1 MAKHTRPY
9 ACPEIGCDVSPFGGK
24 AGLQRHKR
32 EVHRLNDGYDRPAKE
47 YRCPKPGC
55 KRNQR
60 AFSRQS
66 NMREHYRR
74 THGSHLQIDLAI
86 DRPRAANLGLS
97 SENSAIT
104 SAAPSSPRSDQDEGH
119 KSTLREGL
127 RTQIEKLEL
136 ERAEV
141 DKKLAAVRAVMSDL

>member
-9 ACPEIGCDVSPFGGK
+9 ACPEIGCDVSPFGEK

-74 THGSHLQIDLAI
+74 THGSHSQIDFATDI
-86 DRPRAANLGLS
+86 PRAANLDLNSES
-97 SENSAIT
+97 SVAT
-104 SAAPSSPRSDQDEGH
+104 STAPSSPRSDRDDSQ
-119 KSTLREGL
+119 KSALKEGL
-127 RTQIEKLEL
+127 RTQIEKLER

-141 DKKLAAVRAVMSDL
+141 DKKLTAVRAVMSDL